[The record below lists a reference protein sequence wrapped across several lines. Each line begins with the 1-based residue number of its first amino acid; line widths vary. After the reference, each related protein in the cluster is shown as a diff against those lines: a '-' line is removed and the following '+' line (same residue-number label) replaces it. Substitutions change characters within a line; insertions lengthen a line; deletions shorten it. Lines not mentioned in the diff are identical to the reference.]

1 MTFWQIWQKI
11 KTAAI
16 LAWFSRNGS
25 NLKIKLLYVR
35 ALDIV
40 YFRHYMYFAIA
51 IIRLN
56 KITFLIKNR
65 KFETLYLEK
74 HLCDKSEFFRG
85 NKPEAIFS
93 NAGKLSLLN
102 VLLFEKSIREKDFF

>member
-11 KTAAI
+11 KIAAI
-16 LAWFSRNGS
+16 LAAS
-25 NLKIKLLYVR
+25 NLKIKLLYKR

-51 IIRLN
+51 IIRPN
-56 KITFLIKNR
+56 KMTFLEKSG

-74 HLCDKSEFFRG
+74 YLFEKSEFFG
-85 NKPEAIFS
+85 DNKP
-93 NAGKLSLLN
+93 
-102 VLLFEKSIREKDFF
+102 